1 MFTIAFLGELEI
13 RFIEFFSNHRKTM
26 FDSDVDNDLKEFETF
41 IFDENVLKACDTTVI
56 MYDET
61 FAHLSHTLLYKMFFL
76 YLD

>member
-1 MFTIAFLGELEI
+1 MFIIAFLGELEI
-13 RFIEFFSNHRKTM
+13 RFISDSNHRKTT
-26 FDSDVDNDLKEFETF
+26 FDSDVDNDLKELETF
-41 IFDENVLKACDTTVI
+41 IFDENLLKACDTTVI